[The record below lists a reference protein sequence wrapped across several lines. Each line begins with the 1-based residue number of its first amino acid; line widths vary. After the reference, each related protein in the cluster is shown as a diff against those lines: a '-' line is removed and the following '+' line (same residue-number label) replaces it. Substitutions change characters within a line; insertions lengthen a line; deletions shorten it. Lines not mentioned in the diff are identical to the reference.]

1 MRNLL
6 RLSLVTI
13 SKKTKPLNLLKD
25 NGITT
30 NENIVEIGQ
39 SLSGLLMLVGA
50 TGATI
55 TLMICA
61 IEFMVTR
68 NNPEK
73 LNEFKEI
80 VMFKFMLVV
89 LLFSFTFLC
98 GVVKAAADLMIG
110 KIG

>member
-30 NENIVEIGQ
+30 NENIVGIGQ
-39 SLSGLLMLVGA
+39 SLSGLLMLIGA

-55 TLMICA
+55 TIMICA
-61 IEFMVTR
+61 IEFMVSKK
-68 NNPEK
+68 NPEK
-73 LNEFKEI
+73 LNEFKENL
-80 VMFKFMLVV
+80 MFKFMLVI
-89 LLFSFTFLC
+89 LLFSFAFLC
-98 GVVKAAADLMIG
+98 GVVKAAVDLMITQ
-110 KIG
+110 IG